1 MKIVI
6 AGSHG
11 TGKSSLARGL
21 AQKLNANYIHDIV
34 TDEIGPQGFS
44 INESTPFEVQLLL
57 VMRQWQLEKITTETW
72 IADKCLFDYL
82 VYMRNDFAEDIK
94 SSVRKVIE
102 ANTKYDFV
110 FYLPIEF
117 PMELNEWRS
126 QDLEFQKFID
136 QKYRKLL
143 EDLGIKYTVL
153 HSYQANSKEE
163 ERQAIEK
170 RINDALEHLKL
181 KA

>member
-21 AQKLNANYIHDIV
+21 AQKLNANYIYDIV
-34 TDEIGPQGFS
+34 TDEIGPQGFA

-57 VMRQWQLEKITTETW
+57 VMRQWQLEKITPENW

-82 VYMRNDFAEDIK
+82 VYMRNDFDEDIK
-94 SSVRKVIE
+94 SSIRKVIE
-102 ANTKYDFV
+102 ANTKYDFI

-126 QDLEFQKFID
+126 PDLEFQKAID
-136 QKYRKLL
+136 RKYRKLL
-143 EDLGIKYTVL
+143 DDLGVKYIVL

-163 ERQAIEK
+163 EKQAIDK